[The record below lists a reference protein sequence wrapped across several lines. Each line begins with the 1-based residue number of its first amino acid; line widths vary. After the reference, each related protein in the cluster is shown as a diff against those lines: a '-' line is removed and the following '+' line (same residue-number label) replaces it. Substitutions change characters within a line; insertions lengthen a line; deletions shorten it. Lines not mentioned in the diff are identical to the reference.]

1 MPKNLEKL
9 WIILNKNIANYSLKN
24 ECLCSEEDLEKYIC
38 DPDEEGP
45 GEKTQ
50 HTLCAGWCQLK
61 GKQSGKL
68 YFQNDVILLMC
79 SIQQLFVVFIY
90 THPQL

>member
-1 MPKNLEKL
+1 MSGSFR
-9 WIILNKNIANYSLKN
+9 IITSLIIFSKN

-68 YFQNDVILLMC
+68 YFQHGVIK
-79 SIQQLFVVFIY
+79 SIG
-90 THPQL
+90 

>member
-1 MPKNLEKL
+1 M
-9 WIILNKNIANYSLKN
+9 
-24 ECLCSEEDLEKYIC
+24 EKYIC

-68 YFQNDVILLMC
+68 DFQNDVMLLMC
-79 SIQQLFVVFIY
+79 SIHQLIRSSDILKLEAHMFIN
-90 THPQL
+90 L